1 MCVHSGS
8 LTRAP
13 PQQLLAYQT
22 KCHTDNSLVTV
33 AAPVATAPTGASSLL
48 TWSDA
53 SGLSPV
59 TYQVFRQTTDAYGNI
74 VTQSVSGMLAVRSF
88 DLQYVVPAGTTATF
102 YVQTFYKGG
111 SSGLLSSSAPSTTVT
126 YTAPNLALARLPP
139 AQVTAADT
147 GSITILVQGL
157 PADLLNL
164 VVVLT
169 NTATQQVLT
178 FLFTDATPYKTL
190 SNSKM
195 APNTNYLV
203 QVQCNAASAKLYT
216 ALSAPVP
223 ASTKPATPT
232 QVTSV
237 TPGTCTSTSCS
248 FTIGVPA
255 VSTGGARPASC
266 ILSYGTG
273 LTAGCPCPTPGA
285 NAVCNLLSLAPST
298 SYSVTVA
305 VMDVNGGQS
314 AASNAVQV
322 TTAGVQ
328 AQVTS
333 FVANDPTGRNSQWAP
348 GDTMTVAFSASAN
361 GQLPYLYGVDLATG
375 LIGAAFTGLNLN
387 QTWAS
392 ASTAV
397 LYVLGGSAATAPQIN
412 RACASALPQKPGTPL
427 TPTCAVLTGTFGS
440 YIPPFVRSTR
450 CRLRPVAERA
460 RRSRRRPRRVR
471 RRRPV
476 PQPSPSACTARRSSP
491 SAGSPGCR
499 SSRPSPSSRA
509 SCRRRRRRSSPPPAR
524 QCRVPCGTPSPR
536 ADTEHA
542 PHSNGQLKYGDQQAG
557 ASVTLPTVL
566 ASKLLSTLK
575 AIKYTGAGR
584 FYGADVITCT
594 VSDGGNQLASVSISA
609 NVLFVKSSPSINLT
623 SATTMP
629 SGALTPVPAFTISAP
644 DAENNTVEVT
654 LTASEGPYTAPAGTR
669 LSTLLFAS
677 GSADPRLTYT
687 PAFGTEAR
695 QVRCRTRAQT
705 RALTRPPLCTP
716 QLVVKGVLPN
726 VLAALRGLSFRTTE
740 YGAVPADALSV
751 RVVDTFSEVPDYQ
764 DVAVA
769 AQLIKL
775 TPNCGAVVAPLL
787 ASAKFDMVGQALAV
801 LLTFNSTLGVR
812 LSTVLDCAA
821 VVNATGLPLLGAG
834 PTCQVQ
840 AYNAIRITLGT
851 KATCAVGNV
860 LGVVANSPEL
870 LACPG
875 SSKYAL
881 GAAPI
886 TAPASVAAPVV
897 QAVLGAAS
905 LSIGQTLSLTA
916 TGSNGFAR
924 PLACIWT
931 ATNGLVLVAAPGD
944 SCTVTAAPSATQ
956 LTPGSSYTVGVV
968 MSNVF
973 GAVSA
978 ERDTVVTV
986 SNYAIPLVYAVGP
999 SSYTI
1004 TKASPAFRIVVG
1016 TDVPFARARFA
1027 WRGAGLPASAADGN
1041 NFVVVRPSLLS
1052 ASQSPYSW
1060 TCVVSSAP
1068 GVNNS
1073 ATFTVTLAASPLVV
1087 GIVGGQQRQ
1096 VFANSAVTLDGSV
1109 SVDPDTGS
1117 NAALTFA
1124 WSVYDSNGNA
1134 AVTPAGAPITLS
1146 ANPVVTLAAG
1156 TLAAGTYS
1164 VYLEVSDASTG
1175 RDDIAFQSVQIVS
1188 QPIPVITIT
1197 NPPGVVGPAGTVKAT
1212 ALVSVVQSDGTT
1224 IPSWQTSC
1232 RFAWTYA
1239 SGAVTGVAVSSG
1251 QSVFVTSGDAQYA
1264 GLVAFTR
1271 CARAHAGPVH
1281 RELHLTD

>member
-1 MCVHSGS
+1 MGGDGGTGSSAAAPVPYIVGSVTTTSTQSQSATFAFNAAQVGGASFSSLSMTTPLFMPGMTTTTTMYALMPQVKYWPLDAYGQRTFLGRQYESGAWIGLGACTPGGACTVSVGGLASSTPYNFCFQVVQNPGWTTSNSTCVQASTLKDAFACAASIYNATSSCNLLAPGQTLATFDAVSAYQALSQFNCFFLYYDAHALACVNAALGAAACMGADSDAIAALVKKDCTLSMSWARNSSMVCTAATYMNATLYGHHSACSNANCDPDRSFASTCTSATVPAAMTAACRAALQTHLQQCLRGKLAISTGDTSHLNSLIFSYGQALNTFDQCGMYVPYVRATCGIAAPYSAFPTATCTPMCSSVLDQWVRQCLILYTVASVDATS
-8 LTRAP
+8 
-13 PQQLLAYQT
+13 LLAYQT

-232 QVTSV
+232 Q
-237 TPGTCTSTSCS
+237 
-248 FTIGVPA
+248 
-255 VSTGGARPASC
+255 
-266 ILSYGTG
+266 
-273 LTAGCPCPTPGA
+273 
-285 NAVCNLLSLAPST
+285 
-298 SYSVTVA
+298 
-305 VMDVNGGQS
+305 S

-440 YIPPFVRSTR
+440 YIPPFVAPTTKAGAAPAPGSATVTVRLYSTTVVTVSR
-450 CRLRPVAERA
+450 FTWVPLIQAFSVQSRVLSTSPTAVVAA
-460 RRSRRRPRRVR
+460 T
-471 RRRPV
+471 
-476 PQPSPSACTARRSSP
+476 CSSI
-491 SAGSPGCR
+491 
-499 SSRPSPSSRA
+499 
-509 SCRRRRRRSSPPPAR
+509 
-524 QCRVPCGTPSPR
+524 
-536 ADTEHA
+536 
-542 PHSNGQLKYGDQQAG
+542 NGQLKYGDQQAG

-695 QVRCRTRAQT
+695 Q
-705 RALTRPPLCTP
+705 
-716 QLVVKGVLPN
+716 LVVKGVLPN

-834 PTCQVQ
+834 PTCQ
-840 AYNAIRITLGT
+840 
-851 KATCAVGNV
+851 
-860 LGVVANSPEL
+860 
-870 LACPG
+870 
-875 SSKYAL
+875 
-881 GAAPI
+881 
-886 TAPASVAAPVV
+886 
-897 QAVLGAAS
+897 
-905 LSIGQTLSLTA
+905 
-916 TGSNGFAR
+916 
-924 PLACIWT
+924 
-931 ATNGLVLVAAPGD
+931 
-944 SCTVTAAPSATQ
+944 
-956 LTPGSSYTVGVV
+956 
-968 MSNVF
+968 
-973 GAVSA
+973 
-978 ERDTVVTV
+978 
-986 SNYAIPLVYAVGP
+986 
-999 SSYTI
+999 
-1004 TKASPAFRIVVG
+1004 
-1016 TDVPFARARFA
+1016 
-1027 WRGAGLPASAADGN
+1027 
-1041 NFVVVRPSLLS
+1041 
-1052 ASQSPYSW
+1052 
-1060 TCVVSSAP
+1060 
-1068 GVNNS
+1068 
-1073 ATFTVTLAASPLVV
+1073 
-1087 GIVGGQQRQ
+1087 
-1096 VFANSAVTLDGSV
+1096 
-1109 SVDPDTGS
+1109 
-1117 NAALTFA
+1117 
-1124 WSVYDSNGNA
+1124 
-1134 AVTPAGAPITLS
+1134 
-1146 ANPVVTLAAG
+1146 
-1156 TLAAGTYS
+1156 
-1164 VYLEVSDASTG
+1164 
-1175 RDDIAFQSVQIVS
+1175 
-1188 QPIPVITIT
+1188 
-1197 NPPGVVGPAGTVKAT
+1197 
-1212 ALVSVVQSDGTT
+1212 
-1224 IPSWQTSC
+1224 
-1232 RFAWTYA
+1232 
-1239 SGAVTGVAVSSG
+1239 
-1251 QSVFVTSGDAQYA
+1251 
-1264 GLVAFTR
+1264 
-1271 CARAHAGPVH
+1271 
-1281 RELHLTD
+1281 